1 MGALCVLPARLSS
14 RRIAS
19 KPLQILAGKPLI
31 QWTWETAMR
40 VQACEAVWVATDSAE
55 VEQVVRSFGGIAVM
69 TSARHR
75 SGTERVAEVVT
86 RERAHPYDVIVNFQ
100 ADEPFADPDTIA
112 RAIETVRG
120 EQVPVATLAAP
131 IRSAAEW
138 HDASVVKVV
147 AGADGRALYFSRAPI
162 PHAREGTPTF
172 EDDPTSAFLRHI
184 GVYVYQRN
192 VLESWVSSPTSPLE
206 DIEKLEQLRA
216 LQAGIPIR
224 IVVGPATEAGV
235 DVPED
240 LVRAER
246 HLSASPATSESHV

>member
-31 QWTWETAMR
+31 QWTWETAKR
-40 VQACEAVWVATDSAE
+40 VRGCDAVWVATDSAE
-55 VEQVVRSFGGIAVM
+55 VEEVVRSFGGTAVM

-75 SGTERVAEVVT
+75 SGTERVAEVAT
-86 RERAHPYDVIVNFQ
+86 RQQARPYDIFVNFQ
-100 ADEPFADPDTIA
+100 ADEPFADPGTVA
-112 RAIETVRG
+112 RAVEIVRR
-120 EQVPVATLAAP
+120 ERVPVATLAAP
-131 IRSAAEW
+131 IRSEVEW
-138 HDASVVKVV
+138 NHPSVVKVV
-147 AGADGRALYFSRAPI
+147 AGSDGMALYFSRAPI
-162 PHAREGTPTF
+162 PHVREGSPEF
-172 EDDPTSAFLRHI
+172 RDDPASAYLRHI
-184 GVYVYQRN
+184 GVYVYEREA
-192 VLESWVSSPTSPLE
+192 LENWVSSPTSPLE

-240 LVRAER
+240 LIRAEQ
-246 HLSASPATSESHV
+246 HLSAGPAKSESNV